1 MNRPT
6 QTTPTTPIEER
17 DREPEKVGRCWRCP
31 VCDYGFVD
39 NKDAAIDCRDSHFQG
54 LETE

>member
-6 QTTPTTPIEER
+6 QTTPIEER